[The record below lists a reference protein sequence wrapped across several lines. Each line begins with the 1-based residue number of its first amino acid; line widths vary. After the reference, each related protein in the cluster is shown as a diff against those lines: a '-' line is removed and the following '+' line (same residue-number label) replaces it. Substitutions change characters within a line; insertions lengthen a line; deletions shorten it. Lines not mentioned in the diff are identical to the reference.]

1 MRKDYLKFSTPSIS
15 QEEIDEVTETLKSGW
30 LTTGKKSKQ
39 LEENFAKYTGAPYA
53 VTLSSCTAALF
64 LSLVVCD
71 IQPGDEVITTPFTF
85 ISTANVITHLGAKP
99 VFVDIQEDTFN
110 IDPDK
115 IESIVTS
122 KTKAIIPVHYSGQP
136 CDMDRILSIA
146 KAHRLHVIEDAA
158 HAMGAEY
165 NGKKIGNLGNLTCF
179 SMFPTKNITTGEGG
193 LITLDDEGKYQRLL
207 RLRLHGMSKD
217 GWKRYA
223 KEGSWYYEVHE
234 AGYKYNLPDINAAI
248 GIAQLKKLD
257 TLNRKRKILVDY
269 YLERI
274 TGFKGIKPIKLLP
287 NVKSSWHIFPV
298 WIDRQ
303 KAGITRNQLITE
315 LYERNIGTSVH
326 FIPAHFQPFYHK
338 RYNYKRGDFPIT
350 EKVYEGILSLPLFPD
365 MSSKDVD
372 DVINALKDTVH

>member
-1 MRKDYLKFSTPSIS
+1 MRKEYLKFSTPSIT
-15 QEEIDEVTETLKSGW
+15 QEEIDAVIETLQSGW

-39 LEENFAKYTGAPYA
+39 LEEDFANYTGANYA
-53 VTLSSCTAALF
+53 VALSSCTAALF
-64 LSLVVCD
+64 LSLAVCD

-115 IESIVTS
+115 IIPAITS

-136 CDMDRILSIA
+136 CDMDKILSIA
-146 KAHRLHVIEDAA
+146 KSYHLHVVEDAA

-165 NGKKIGNLGNLTCF
+165 RGKKIGGFGNLTCF

-193 LITLDDEGKYQRLL
+193 LITLDDEKKYHRLL

-257 TLNRKRKILVDY
+257 ALNRKREILVEY
-269 YLERI
+269 YLKKL
-274 TGFKGIKPIKLLP
+274 TGFKGIKTVKIHPF
-287 NVKSSWHIFPV
+287 VKSSWHIFPI
-298 WIDRQ
+298 WIDSNIT
-303 KAGITRNQLITE
+303 GIDRNRLITE
-315 LYERNIGTSVH
+315 LYQRNIGTSVH
-326 FIPAHFQPFYHK
+326 FIPAHFQPFYSDRFH
-338 RYNYKRGDFPIT
+338 YKRGDFPIT
-350 EKVYEGILSLPLFPD
+350 EKIYEGILSLPLFPD
-365 MSSKDVD
+365 MTTHDVD
-372 DVINALKDTVH
+372 DVIDALRDSMS